1 MTLKIKVIVNALKV
15 NPTKAQ
21 KLEQALKQAHL
32 NYDLVWTRA
41 PKHAT
46 ELAQQATLDGYDIV
60 VAAGGDGTI
69 NEVVNGLLR
78 SDNAEARATL
88 GIIPLGTAND
98 LATVLKLPTDLAA
111 ACQRLAAGATQ
122 IIDVGQV
129 NDHYFVN
136 NSAVGLEPMVTL
148 KQAEMRWLQGPLRY
162 LVAAIQT
169 VIQTHKAW
177 QMRLD
182 WPNGSYEGDVTL
194 VSVGNSSL
202 TGGVFKLTPL
212 AKVDDGLIDFV
223 CGMGMYRLTL
233 LTLLPRVLTGSHITY
248 SAVIYKQTSGLKIKA
263 ITPTPIQADGEIISE
278 AATEICYKIL
288 PQRLKVI
295 V

>member
-1 MTLKIKVIVNALKV
+1 
-15 NPTKAQ
+15 
-21 KLEQALKQAHL
+21 
-32 NYDLVWTRA
+32 
-41 PKHAT
+41 
-46 ELAQQATLDGYDIV
+46 
-60 VAAGGDGTI
+60 
-69 NEVVNGLLR
+69 
-78 SDNAEARATL
+78 
-88 GIIPLGTAND
+88 
-98 LATVLKLPTDLAA
+98 
-111 ACQRLAAGATQ
+111 LAAGATQ

-136 NSAVGLEPMVTL
+136 NSAVGLEPMVTM
-148 KQAEMRWLQGPLRY
+148 KQAEMRWLKGPIRY

-169 VIQTHKAW
+169 IFQTHEAW

-182 WPNGSYEGDVTL
+182 WPNGSYEGAVTL
-194 VSVGNSSL
+194 ISVGNSPI
-202 TGGVFKLTPL
+202 TGGVFRMTPL

-223 CGMGMYRLTL
+223 CGMGMYRITL
-233 LTLLPRVLTGSHITY
+233 FALLPRVLMGSHITY